1 MPGHDDLSPT
11 GADIGANDRYINPAR
26 HVRAFG
32 VGLGLKNDGYDEI
45 ERWTG

>member
-32 VGLGLKNDGYDEI
+32 VGLGLKNDWYDEI